1 MEIISQVAEAMQEI
15 LTEKSDA
22 MGRETGFIVR
32 ERKLSG
38 SGYAQTL
45 VFGWLSDPESTL
57 EDLSQMAKSLGIEI
71 SSQGLDKRFSRE
83 SSEFM
88 EQLLSLGI
96 EQMIISDAVACSLMQ
111 RFNGVYIHDS
121 STIILPDELK
131 EIWRGCG
138 GSSCENTSSSV
149 KIQLQLELTKG
160 RLIGPEL
167 QDGREQDKSCSL
179 YKEPLPRGSLCIRD
193 LGYFSIENL
202 KELDSKKVYWL
213 SRMKSQVKIYWEGK
227 CCSLADFLKDRVGD
241 EIDIQL
247 LIGVKEQLP
256 CRLLAFPVPEK
267 VANERRRRIKK
278 EAKRKGKMPTK
289 NILYLAGFTILATN
303 APVELL
309 NLNESL
315 VLMRARWQIEVLF
328 KLWKK
333 YGCIDKSR
341 SEKPWRILTEVYSKL
356 IAMIIQHWI
365 FLTSCWK
372 YSDRSLM
379 KASKTVRKQVVLIAI
394 AFALGSIDRL
404 IEAIETIQRC
414 LAKGCRINKRKTNP
428 HTYQLLDGALSFP

>member
-227 CCSLADFLKDRVGD
+227 CCSL
-241 EIDIQL
+241 
-247 LIGVKEQLP
+247 
-256 CRLLAFPVPEK
+256 
-267 VANERRRRIKK
+267 
-278 EAKRKGKMPTK
+278 
-289 NILYLAGFTILATN
+289 
-303 APVELL
+303 
-309 NLNESL
+309 
-315 VLMRARWQIEVLF
+315 
-328 KLWKK
+328 
-333 YGCIDKSR
+333 
-341 SEKPWRILTEVYSKL
+341 
-356 IAMIIQHWI
+356 
-365 FLTSCWK
+365 
-372 YSDRSLM
+372 
-379 KASKTVRKQVVLIAI
+379 
-394 AFALGSIDRL
+394 
-404 IEAIETIQRC
+404 
-414 LAKGCRINKRKTNP
+414 
-428 HTYQLLDGALSFP
+428 

>member
-1 MEIISQVAEAMQEI
+1 MEIISQVAEAMQEVF
-15 LTEKSDA
+15 TEKSDIL
-22 MGRETGFIVR
+22 GRETGFIVR
-32 ERKLSG
+32 ERKISG
-38 SGYAQTL
+38 SGFAKTL
-45 VFGWLSDPESTL
+45 VFGWLSNPDSTL
-57 EDLSQMAKSLGIEI
+57 EELAQMGRCLGIEI
-71 SSQGLDKRFSRE
+71 SAQGLDKRFSRE

-88 EQLLSLGI
+88 KQVVDLGV
-96 EQMIISDAVACSLMQ
+96 EQMIISDSVACEIMQ

-121 STIILPDELK
+121 STIVLPDELK

-149 KIQLQLELTKG
+149 KIQLQLDLSKG
-160 RLIGPEL
+160 KLIGPEL
-167 QDGREQDKSCSL
+167 QDGCEQDKSCSL
-179 YKEPLPRGSLCIRD
+179 YIEPLPRESLCIRD

-213 SRMKSQVKIYWEGK
+213 SRMKSQVNLYWEDRYF
-227 CCSLADFLKDRVGD
+227 SLADFIKENVRD

-247 LIGVKEQLP
+247 LIGVKEKLP
-256 CRLLAFPVPEK
+256 CRLLAFPVPAK
-267 VANERRRRIKK
+267 VANERRRRIRK

-289 NILYLAGFTILATN
+289 KTLYLAGFTILATN
-303 APVELL
+303 APLELL
-309 NLNESL
+309 SMDESL
-315 VLMRARWQIEVLF
+315 VFLRARWQIELLF

-341 SEKPWRILTEVYSKL
+341 SEKPWRILTELYAKL

-379 KASKTVRKQVVLIAI
+379 KATKTVRKHVVLIAI
-394 AFALGSIDRL
+394 AFALESIDRL
-404 IEAIETIQRC
+404 IESLETIQRC

-428 HTYQLLDGALSFP
+428 HTYQLLDAALSSA